1 MWITSRENNERLHSK
16 RNTHRGNSRNI
27 AYFHAQ
33 YISIELGSFRA
44 IANFKNKMKSPS
56 WCHFNTLSVL
66 RNCKFLVTAERL
78 RHVIVCLQN
87 CGVNFIRPWIFSIH
101 QKLPPRPFLGGGGK
115 KIIEELFSCNSICMV
130 SLLLLKEKF

>member
-101 QKLPPRPFLGGGGK
+101 QKLPPQPCFGKK
-115 KIIEELFSCNSICMV
+115 KIIEELFSCNSIFMV
-130 SLLLLKEKF
+130 SQLLLKEKF

>member
-1 MWITSRENNERLHSK
+1 MKCESLRMKTMRDFI
-16 RNTHRGNSRNI
+16 HRGNSRNI
-27 AYFHAQ
+27 AYFHTQ

-56 WCHFNTLSVL
+56 WCHFNTLSGF

-78 RHVIVCLQN
+78 RHVRGVCLQN
-87 CGVNFIRPWIFSIH
+87 CGVNFIRSWIFSIH
-101 QKLPPRPFLGGGGK
+101 QKLPPRPFFLGGGN
-115 KIIEELFSCNSICMV
+115 IFEELFSCNSICMV

>member
-1 MWITSRENNERLHSK
+1 MGITSRENKERLNAN

-27 AYFHAQ
+27 TYFHAQ

-56 WCHFNTLSVL
+56 WCHFNTLSGF

-78 RHVIVCLQN
+78 RHVRGVCLQN

-101 QKLPPRPFLGGGGK
+101 QKLPPQPCFGKK
-115 KIIEELFSCNSICMV
+115 KIIEELFSCNSIFMV
-130 SLLLLKEKF
+130 SQLLLKEKF